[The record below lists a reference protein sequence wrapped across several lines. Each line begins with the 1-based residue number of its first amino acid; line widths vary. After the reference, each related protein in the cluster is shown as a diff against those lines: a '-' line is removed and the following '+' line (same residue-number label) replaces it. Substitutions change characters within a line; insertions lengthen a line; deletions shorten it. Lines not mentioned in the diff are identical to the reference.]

1 MRGSGRGLRERGYF
15 RPSRHRNERN
25 QPVTPAPILRVGHS
39 PDPDDAFMFCALAK
53 GAVRIRDYQV
63 EHVLEDIESLNDRAL
78 AGELPI
84 TAISAHAY
92 LSVADRYWIMATGAS
107 MGEGYGP
114 VVVSRKAGSLED
126 LAGRRVAIPGPRT
139 TAALLARCYI
149 GEFEPV
155 VVPFDQIFETVE
167 AGRAEAGVVIHEG
180 QLTYEARGFHLLSDF
195 GVRFED
201 EHGLPLPLGL
211 DVVRRDLGRDLAIEV
226 NRAMRASIDWAYAN
240 EDEALDYA
248 LLFGR
253 GLERELGRK
262 FVKMYVSALTR
273 DMGDSGEAALRALF
287 TMAER
292 AGVVSEAPD
301 FELIR

>member
-1 MRGSGRGLRERGYF
+1 M
-15 RPSRHRNERN
+15 
-25 QPVTPAPILRVGHS
+25 TPPPILRVGHS

-126 LAGRRVAIPGPRT
+126 LRGRRVAIPGPRT

-155 VVPFDQIFETVE
+155 VVPFDRIFETVE

-195 GVRFED
+195 GVRFEE

-273 DMGDSGEAALRALF
+273 DMGDSGEAALRVLF
-287 TMAER
+287 SMAER
-292 AGVVSEAPD
+292 AGVVPEAPD